1 MAVLKSEGDRV
12 GSPREIANKSER
24 RNLLRAIRMT
34 LEIQSPAIRVNTQ
47 DHNVRRYGATR
58 ALPDYDALKDRARE
72 IKKQAIAELPELLK
86 RLDDVVRGRA
96 GHVYFAATAEDA
108 CRYVREVCE
117 KHDAKLVVKGKSMTS
132 EEIHLNRALEG
143 AGIEVAE
150 SDLAEF
156 ILQLTDEQPSHIT
169 APAMHYSRERITA
182 LFKKK
187 FQTDLPL
194 DTGEELTKFAR
205 GKLREKFLRADV
217 GITGANLIA
226 ADTGTLMLIESEGN
240 IRMSSFLPPVHIAI
254 AGVEKIISTRRDMAP
269 FLELV
274 AASGTGQKLSSYT
287 SFLSP
292 PLEEPSFAMPGK
304 PRKPREFH
312 LVLLDNGRLRMR
324 EDLVLQEALYCVRCS
339 ACLNACPNFQ
349 VVGGHAFGGET
360 YSGGIG
366 GAWEAGTTKLE
377 NARFSEL
384 CTGCSRCVTAC
395 PVRIDIPWLNENL
408 RERLNQADGPSA
420 MSGLLAAIS
429 SAEKRDAKTSAARI
443 FFGNYHFFAKWG
455 TRLAPF
461 SNAIVQTRMGRRV
474 MERWF
479 GVDRRRA
486 LPAFSRTT
494 LVRAAR
500 ELESVTSRQPQTKAV
515 LFADVYTNYGLVD
528 RGVATIRLLRG
539 LDVDLVVSDAIPEG
553 RAALSQGMIATA
565 KKQAIRTAAAVEAY
579 IAEGRDILV
588 LEPSSLAMFRRDFRH
603 LLDDKQRF
611 DQIRARTF
619 EPVEFIAKLLE
630 KSRRKAEE
638 IFDVSRSPVGPRIF
652 FHAHCQQR
660 TIGCAAPTKTL
671 FREIGFD
678 VATSSVECCGMAG
691 SFGYKKDFYD
701 VSIAV
706 ASDIFQQV
714 AAAEKDGGNRALV
727 ASGTSC
733 TEQLRDGLNR
743 PVMHPVEL
751 LLAVLK
757 T

>member
-1 MAVLKSEGDRV
+1 MRDSGSKSAGTV
-12 GSPREIANKSER
+12 SPREVANKSDR

-34 LEIQSPAIRVNTQ
+34 LEVQSRAIRLNTQ
-47 DHNVRRYGATR
+47 DHNVRRYGATS
-58 ALPDYDALKDRARE
+58 ALPDYDALKDRARQ
-72 IKKQAIAELPELLK
+72 IKEEAIAKLPELLGT
-86 RLDDVVRGRA
+86 LEGAVRGQG
-96 GHVYFAATAEDA
+96 GHVYVAATAEDA
-108 CRYVREVCE
+108 CRYILEICG
-117 KHDAKLVVKGKSMTS
+117 KHDTKLVVKGKSMTS
-132 EEIHLNRALEG
+132 EEIHLNRALET

-182 LFKKK
+182 LFKRK
-187 FQTDLPL
+187 FQTDLEL

-205 GKLREKFLRADV
+205 GKLREKFLRADM

-226 ADTGTLMLIESEGN
+226 ADTGTIMLIESEGN

-254 AGVEKIISTRRDMAP
+254 AGVEKIISARRDMGV

-292 PLEEPSFAMPGK
+292 PLGEPSFAMPGK

-312 LVLLDNGRLRMR
+312 LVLIDNGRLRMR
-324 EDLVLQEALYCVRCS
+324 EDPVLHEALYCVRCS

-366 GAWEAGTTKLE
+366 GAWEAGTGKLAT
-377 NARFSEL
+377 ARFSEL

-395 PVRIDIPWLNENL
+395 PVRIAIPWLNENL

-420 MSGLLAAIS
+420 MSGVLAAIS
-429 SAEKRDAKTSAARI
+429 SAEKKDAKISAARI
-443 FFGNYHFFAKWG
+443 FFGNYHFFAKWCA
-455 TRLAPF
+455 RLAPL
-461 SNAIVQTRMGRRV
+461 SNAVVGTKLGRIA

-479 GVDRRRA
+479 GVDRRRS
-486 LPAFSRTT
+486 LPPFPEKT

-500 ELESVTSRQPQTKAV
+500 ELKPIKGLQPRAKAV
-515 LFADVYTNYGLVD
+515 LFADVYTSYGLVE
-528 RGVATIRLLRG
+528 RGVAAIRLLRA
-539 LDVDLVVSDAIPEG
+539 LDVDIRVSEAIPEG
-553 RAALSQGMIATA
+553 RAGLSQGMIATA
-565 KKQAIRTAAAVEAY
+565 KKQAIRAAAAVEAY

-588 LEPSSLAMFRRDFRH
+588 LEPSALAMFRRDFSH
-603 LLDDKQRF
+603 LLEDKEQFER
-611 DQIRARTF
+611 IRARTF
-619 EPVEFIAKLLE
+619 EPAEFVSKLLG
-630 KSRRKAEE
+630 KSSRKAKD
-638 IFDVSRSPVGPRIF
+638 IFDVSRSPVGRRIF

-660 TIGCAAPTKTL
+660 TIGCAAPTEAL
-671 FREIGFD
+671 LREIGFD

-701 VSIAV
+701 VSMAV
-706 ASDIFQQV
+706 AADIFEQV
-714 AAAEKDGGNRALV
+714 TAAEKDGGQRALI

-733 TEQLRDGLNR
+733 TEQLRGGLNR
-743 PVMHPVEL
+743 TVMHPVEL